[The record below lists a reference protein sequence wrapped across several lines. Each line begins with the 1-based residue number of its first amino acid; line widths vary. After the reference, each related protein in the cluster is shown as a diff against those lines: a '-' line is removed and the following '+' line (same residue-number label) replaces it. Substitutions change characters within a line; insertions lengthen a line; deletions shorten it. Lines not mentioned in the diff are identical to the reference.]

1 MPVKAPNG
9 RTLLIALAA
18 IVACG
23 CALLLVGPRALGGP
37 TSILAVSG
45 NSMEPRIK
53 AGDLILVRS
62 GGPYHVGQIVA
73 YHNIP
78 ASATFLH
85 RIIAVRGTGF
95 AMKGDNNGWI
105 DPGTAQPQQILG
117 SLWIRIPGAGSA
129 FKWVATPLHGAL
141 LAAASAFLIAL
152 QETFRRRKRPRA
164 VAADPGD
171 EHGAPVLAIPGVDL
185 LRNDATG
192 PWTWRPPPRASL
204 PVDAILKTTL
214 AAALVGAAACAFLG
228 VISFSR
234 PASIP
239 ERPVQLY
246 RQSGT
251 MSYQATAPPSPVY
264 PTGRVSSPSPLYL
277 HLVKRATFSFG
288 YRVTPIGRTAV
299 SGTAQMRLMLH
310 GSTGWTRAL
319 ALTPPRPF
327 RGRTVTLEQRISV
340 AQVRSLL
347 ATIQSLTAS
356 PDSYSLLV
364 APVVVTHGSAG
375 GRPFV
380 RRFTPH
386 FTFDLSDAEMTLAGA
401 PTSPSAISSALTN
414 SGVETAP
421 ASGSQRTQLSVGPLQ
436 LPVTWWRLLTLLL
449 GTALLGTAAAAA
461 VAMHRRLAGRGEPAL
476 IAAKYRSM
484 LVPLALAP
492 VPGERH
498 VTVRSFDDLVR
509 VARRHDTTIM
519 HHASAD
525 GAEHYL
531 VLADGVT
538 FRYRS
543 NASAA
548 FSEPRGDVRS
558 ADSDVA

>member
-45 NSMEPRIK
+45 NSMEPRIN

-95 AMKGDNNGWI
+95 AMKGDNNSWI
-105 DPGTAQPQQILG
+105 DPGTAQPPQILG
-117 SLWIRIPGAGSA
+117 GLWIRIPGAGSA

-141 LAAASAFLIAL
+141 LAAAAAFLIAL

-164 VAADPGD
+164 VPADPGD
-171 EHGAPVLAIPGVDL
+171 EYGAPVLAMPGGDL
-185 LRNDATG
+185 LRNVATG
-192 PWTWRPPPRASL
+192 PWAWRPPPGREL
-204 PVDAILKTTL
+204 PVDTILRAAL
-214 AAALVGAAACAFLG
+214 ATALVGAAACAFLG

-234 PASIP
+234 PASTP
-239 ERPVQLY
+239 GKPAQLF
-246 RQSGT
+246 RQSGAV
-251 MSYQATAPPSPVY
+251 SYRATVSPSPVY

-277 HLVKRATFSFG
+277 HLVKGATFSFR
-288 YRVTPIGRTAV
+288 YRVTPIGTTV
-299 SGTAQMRLMLH
+299 LSGTAQMRLMLH

-319 ALTPPRPF
+319 AITPPHPIQD
-327 RGRTVTLEQRISV
+327 RTVTLEQRISV

-356 PDSYSLLV
+356 PDSYSLSV
-364 APVVVTHGSAG
+364 APVVVTHVSAG
-375 GRPFV
+375 GHPFV

-386 FTFDLSDAEMTLAGA
+386 FTFDLSDAEMTPAGA
-401 PTSPSAISSALTN
+401 PTSPSAISSALSR

-421 ASGSQRTQLSVGPLQ
+421 APGSQRTQLSVGPLQ
-436 LPVTWWRLLTLLL
+436 MPVSWWRLLAVLL
-449 GTALLGTAAAAA
+449 GTALLGAAAAAA

-476 IAAKYRSM
+476 ISARYRDM

-492 VPGERH
+492 VAGERH

-509 VARRHDTTIM
+509 VARRHETTIM

-543 NASAA
+543 TGSVV
-548 FSEPRGDVRS
+548 SEPRAERRA
-558 ADSDVA
+558 ADTDVA